1 MSIII
6 SGIQQLGVGVADRN
20 KAWEWYRKY
29 FGMDVPVFQE
39 AADAPLMTQYT
50 GNKVQ
55 GRDAVLALNLKGGSG
70 FEIWQY
76 TSRQTG
82 FPAEPLKIGDL
93 GILAGKIKSPDVRK
107 TFSFYK
113 NERLDLPGDILKDPA
128 GKEHFFVRDPF
139 GNIFDIVQA
148 HKDDFYGKPGLTGG
162 PCGACV
168 GVSDIDRVL
177 PLYREALGFPVIACD
192 QTGCFEDLAVLPGGE
207 GTFRRVL
214 LTHKNPRKGAFA
226 EMFGYSSIELI
237 QSLDRTPRKVF
248 EGRYWGDAGF
258 IHLCFDIH
266 NMDGLG
272 EKLNA
277 MGYPFT
283 VDSQNSFDM
292 GEAAGRFTYIEDPD
306 GTLIEF
312 VETHKIPIMK
322 KWGWYLNLQ
331 KRDPEKAL
339 PRWMLKMLGL
349 GRVKD

>member
-6 SGIQQLGVGVADRN
+6 SGIQQLGIGVADRD

-29 FGMDVPVFQE
+29 FGMDIPVFQE

-55 GRDAVLALNLKGGSG
+55 GRDAVLALNLTGGSG

-76 TSRQTG
+76 TSRKTAS
-82 FPAEPLKIGDL
+82 PAEPLKIGDL
-93 GILAGKIKSPDVRK
+93 GILTGKIKSPDVKR
-107 TFSFYK
+107 TYAFYSD
-113 NERLDLPGDILKDPA
+113 EGLDLPGGIMKDPA
-128 GKEHFFVRDPF
+128 GMEHFFVRDPF
-139 GNIFDIVQA
+139 GNIFDIVQTQR
-148 HKDDFYGKPGLTGG
+148 DDFYGKPGLTGG
-162 PCGACV
+162 PCGASV
-168 GVSDIDRVL
+168 GVGDIDKVL
-177 PLYREALGFPVIACD
+177 PLYREALGFPVIAYD
-192 QTGCFEDLAVLPGGE
+192 QTGCFKDLAALPGGD

-214 LTHKNPRKGAFA
+214 LTHTEPRKGAFA

-237 QSLDRTPRKVF
+237 QSLDRAPGKVF

-258 IHLCFDIH
+258 IHLCFDIY

-283 VDSQNSFDM
+283 VDSRNSFDM

-312 VETHKIPIMK
+312 VETHKIPILK
-322 KWGWYLNLQ
+322 KWNWYLNLQ